1 MHALEVNFDG
11 LVGPTHNYAG
21 LSYGNVAS
29 LNNAASF
36 SNPQEAVLQGLAKMK
51 AMHDK
56 GLTQGVFA
64 PHARPDLNVL
74 RRLGFTGNDA
84 QVINKAFK
92 ADPILLRACYS
103 ASAMWTANAATI
115 SPSPDTND
123 GKVHFTAANLNNK
136 FHRSLEPNT
145 TTRLLKAMFNNEQY
159 FAHHS
164 HLPEQGFFGDEGA
177 ANHTRLCD
185 SHGETGLELFV
196 FGASAFNS
204 QLVKPVKFPARQTL
218 EASEAICRLHNIK
231 DTSQILLQ
239 QNPDVIDQGV
249 FHNDVIAVGNANV
262 LLCHQQA
269 FLNQTQALDDIREAY
284 VGNKQLYIIEVP
296 TSKVSIQDA
305 VCSYLFNSQLVSMN
319 DDAML
324 LVAPQE
330 CQRNPAV
337 KAYIEELI
345 VADNP
350 INQVQFFDLRQSMQ
364 NGGGPACLRL
374 RVALNNH
381 ELAAVNPEVILDE
394 QKYIQLCDWATRHYR
409 DKLGANDFADP
420 ALLTESYQA
429 LDELTQ
435 LLSLGSVY
443 PFQLEA

>member
-103 ASAMWTANAATI
+103 ASAMWTANAATV

-204 QLVKPVKFPARQTL
+204 RLVKPVKFPARQTL

-296 TSKVSIQDA
+296 TNKVSIEDA
-305 VCSYLFNSQLVSMN
+305 VSSYLFNSQLVSLN
-319 DDAML
+319 DNDML

-337 KAYIEELI
+337 KAYIEEMI
-345 VADNP
+345 IADNP

-374 RVALNNH
+374 RVALNSQ
-381 ELAAVNPEVILDE
+381 ELAAVNPEVILNE
-394 QKYIQLCDWATRHYR
+394 QKYTQLCDWATRHYR

>member
-51 AMHDK
+51 AMRDK

-103 ASAMWTANAATI
+103 ASAMWTANAATV

-204 QLVKPVKFPARQTL
+204 KLVKPVKFPARQTL

-305 VCSYLFNSQLVSMN
+305 VSSYLFNSQLVSLS
-319 DDAML
+319 DDKML

-337 KAYIEELI
+337 KAYIEEMI
-345 VADNP
+345 IADNP

-374 RVALNNH
+374 RVALNSQ
-381 ELAAVNPEVILDE
+381 ELAAVNPEVILNE

-435 LLSLGSVY
+435 LLNLGSVY
-443 PFQLEA
+443 DFQLEG